1 MENELSLL
9 SNEELQDLNGGG
21 TLGVIGGVLLEASA
35 CISGV
40 GVFAVGAGVIGGLV
54 SILESM

>member
-21 TLGVIGGVLLEASA
+21 TLGVIGGVLLVASA
-35 CISGV
+35 CISGG
-40 GVFAVGAGVIGGLV
+40 GVFAVAAGVIGGVV